1 MLKLGNLINILLK
14 KKKQKKVYSKK
25 MHYAYRKQW
34 DFFFSLVS
42 ILKINRFLEVIMI
55 PVGRRCLFH
64 PSLLF
69 LLWTSQWFNN
79 EFHSIFSFTFHCMK
93 KAKGKLAMEIS
104 LFFKGFFSFVL
115 LLNINLF
122 GFSLSH
128 SISSSLL
135 LNHIPC

>member
-14 KKKQKKVYSKK
+14 KTKKNLLKENALCLSET
-25 MHYAYRKQW
+25 MG
-34 DFFFSLVS
+34 FFFPLVS